1 MSLVRAMQIWRITA
15 LALAAIYAV
24 AALLGMLA
32 EFDSLRDTVLWVAFL
47 GGGALL
53 IVLGTYVF
61 ANSPWVGAVLVS
73 VGAAAGG
80 FPLFWTILVPIV
92 GAIVVALS
100 ISIARQLSSSTA

>member
-1 MSLVRAMQIWRITA
+1 MSLARAMQIWKITA

-53 IVLGTYVF
+53 ILLGTYAFV
-61 ANSPWVGAVLVS
+61 NVPWLGALLVS

-80 FPLFWTILVPIV
+80 LPLFWTILVPLV
-92 GAIVVALS
+92 AAIVIALS
-100 ISIARQLSSSTA
+100 ISIARQLSSATA